1 MKKNT
6 ISKIII
12 SCLVSIAPVFVLAQ
26 NAEATN
32 SKLFSVNLNWILLS
46 IAFGLLIPIYIT
58 GKALLFALKQHY
70 KNKGGKGNLSKKA
83 GLLLFFLV
91 SGHLLQAQTLNAA
104 DISADL
110 LSWIILGVIA
120 VETLLIVLFSVQ
132 TLQFLKPE
140 VQKEM
145 KEVNAPEKTKNWF
158 ARWWD
163 KINNFK
169 PLSEESNIDTG
180 HDYDGILEL
189 DNITPPWF
197 ITGFVLTI
205 LFAIVY
211 FYRYHIGKTAPLQIE
226 EYNIEMARAEKARTK
241 PGAEKTETID
251 ENNVTLLT
259 GADIEAG
266 KKLYLNSCAACH
278 GTSGGSMPGGVGPNL
293 ADEYWIHGGKLEDI
307 YKSIKYG
314 WPDKGMISWQNN
326 FSPKQIAQISSFIK
340 SIQGSRPP
348 GAKEPQGELFKDEN
362 PVTNDTTISQ

>member
-132 TLQFLKPE
+132 TLQFLKP
-140 VQKEM
+140 V
-145 KEVNAPEKTKNWF
+145 
-158 ARWWD
+158 R
-163 KINNFK
+163 
-169 PLSEESNIDTG
+169 
-180 HDYDGILEL
+180 EL